1 MWQCHRVRKRPIQRC
16 FIALGMLAMLGALI
30 SVPMSTSVALA
41 MAAPAT
47 ASPAHDQMPCHEPAD
62 PCPDCPQ
69 NICPDMGACLV
80 HCFQPLSPA
89 VAEARLHGT
98 AVRSQVLPSPSPI
111 LAASLVPPLLRPP
124 SV

>member
-1 MWQCHRVRKRPIQRC
+1 M
-16 FIALGMLAMLGALI
+16 FAMLGLLI
-30 SVPMSTSVALA
+30 AVPMTTPAAVA

-47 ASPAHDQMPCHEPAD
+47 ASAAPDKMPCHEPVD

-69 NICPDMGACLV
+69 KICPDMGACLV

-89 VAEARLHGT
+89 IAEARLHGT
-98 AVRSQVLPSPSPI
+98 AVRSQVLPAPSPI
-111 LAASLVPPLLRPP
+111 LATSLVPPLLRPP